1 MDKCSKSLRNTSIK
15 SPGRLH
21 GDISGHVSWQPEC
34 HVPGPLCSVFSV
46 SYHLITKPRPVPPC
60 RNNPSWLANL
70 DYMSITSG
78 RGNWELLRVATID
91 YDTQSDQLEM
101 CNNFRR
107 SLKQEYKGFPADRP
121 GLSVLLHLLSY
132 IHCVRC
138 LMPCIIITVIS
149 RNIMK

>member
-1 MDKCSKSLRNTSIK
+1 MDKCSKSLRNTATK

-70 DYMSITSG
+70 DYTSITSG
-78 RGNWELLRVATID
+78 RGNWELLRVAIMILNRT
-91 YDTQSDQLEM
+91 S
-101 CNNFRR
+101 RR
-107 SLKQEYKGFPADRP
+107 CVITSEDVWNTNKGFPADKQ
-121 GLSVLLHLLSY
+121 GLNVLLHLFSY
-132 IHCVRC
+132 IHCVPW
-138 LMPCIIITVIS
+138 LMPCIIVTVIS